1 MSQLKLLIRDIEF
14 FIIALL
20 LFSCNYSKK
29 ESSKIEIYLLKD
41 TILTK
46 EGVEISNMPN
56 KEDLDSTYYNKID
69 TIRVRYDTLNKEF
82 IYAGRFNAEKSEL
95 KDKPFI
101 TNDEIIGLNLTESVF
116 IFTQPAAKKIVN
128 IQSSMKYGKQ
138 FAILKDGNIL
148 LTGYFW
154 SKSSS
159 YGSTWYCIEYDR
171 TQNISKRNE
180 FSFYKGNGINAMK
193 REKIEKDMPHIG
205 ELVNA
210 FEKSDRL
217 ISEN

>member
-1 MSQLKLLIRDIEF
+1 MNQLNLLIRAISF
-14 FIIALL
+14 LIIAVILY
-20 LFSCNYSKK
+20 SCGDTGN

-41 TILTK
+41 VILTD
-46 EGVEISNMPN
+46 EGVAISNMPN
-56 KEDLDSTYYNKID
+56 KEDLDSSYYNKID
-69 TIRVRYDTLNKEF
+69 TLRVRYDTLSKEF
-82 IYAGRFNAEKSEL
+82 IYAGRFNAEKSKIKE
-95 KDKPFI
+95 KPFI
-101 TNDEIIGLNLTESVF
+101 SNTEIIGLDLSKSVFVFTES
-116 IFTQPAAKKIVN
+116 AAKKIVN

-138 FAILKDGNIL
+138 FVILKDGNIL

-154 SKSSS
+154 SKNSS
-159 YGSTWYCIEYDR
+159 YGSTWYCIEYDG